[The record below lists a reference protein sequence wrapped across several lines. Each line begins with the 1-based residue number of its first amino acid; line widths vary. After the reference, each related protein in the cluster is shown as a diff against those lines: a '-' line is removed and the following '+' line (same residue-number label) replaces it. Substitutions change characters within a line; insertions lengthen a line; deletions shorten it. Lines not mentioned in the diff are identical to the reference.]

1 MEKEVR
7 RFKIDYSLDWE
18 YGLEIKKLK
27 EDIEAIEKLGA
38 THVKIEGGVSYDCP
52 YVTIEAMAER
62 IETDKEFNARVAE
75 INRRHEENKRIELEQ
90 LEKLKSKY
98 GM

>member
-38 THVKIEGGVSYDCP
+38 THVGIESGVSYDCA

-62 IETDKEFNARVAE
+62 IETDEEFNARVAE
-75 INRRHEENKRIELEQ
+75 INKRHEENKRRELKQ
-90 LEKLKSKY
+90 LETLKSKY